1 MQSLFALK
9 KYFLRYKSKLAF
21 GILFI
26 LLSNFGQVYI
36 PIILKNTIDELQQ
49 KVTIE
54 LIIQNVLLIVGTA
67 LISGIFRF
75 FIRQTI
81 IVISREIEYDVRQ
94 DFWEHIQKL
103 PLRFFQNNSTG
114 NIMAHATNDIS
125 AVRMFVGPSVMY
137 AIDTV
142 TKFSIVLAIMF
153 TISPILTGFTL
164 VPLPF
169 ISILVYILSKKIH
182 KKYNAIQEKF
192 SEITTV
198 AQENFSGIRVV
209 KSYVREEYEIEKW
222 KISSREYFEKN
233 LEKVKLQAMFQPVLY
248 LTAGLS
254 TIIVVWIGGG
264 MAIEGTITLG
274 EILAFVVYL
283 GLLIWPMIAFGWV
296 ANMVQQASAS
306 MKRIQKILNEKYEI
320 SDSGLTDYSITNIAG
335 DIEFRNV
342 SFRFKADLPLVL
354 NNISL
359 KIPHGATAAFVGST
373 GVGKTS
379 LINLIPRLYDT
390 TSGEV
395 LIDGLDVRNI
405 PLNVLRENIGLVPQE
420 AFLFSDTLENNL
432 AYGGKKIPL
441 EKISDISKLS
451 KEVASFPL
459 GFQTVLG
466 ERGITLSGGQKQRS
480 ALARALA
487 IDPKILI
494 LDDSFSAIDTHT
506 EEEILIKLK
515 EFMKDRTSIIISHR
529 ISTVKDADI
538 IFVLEDGKIA
548 EEGKHNELVE
558 LNGIYAEL
566 HNKQLLEE
574 ELKELN

>member
-21 GILFI
+21 GVLFI

-36 PIILKNTIDELQQ
+36 PLILKNTIDELQQ

-54 LIIQNVLLIVGTA
+54 LIIQNVFLIVGTA
-67 LISGIFRF
+67 LISGLFRF

-81 IVISREIEYDVRQ
+81 IVISREIEYDLRQ
-94 DFWEHIQKL
+94 DFWAHIQKL

-142 TKFSIVLAIMF
+142 TKLTIVLAIMF
-153 TISPILTGFTL
+153 TISPTLTAYTL
-164 VPLPF
+164 IPLPF

-209 KSYVREEYEIEKW
+209 KSYVREENEIEKW
-222 KISSREYFEKN
+222 KSSSREYFEKN

-320 SDSGLTDYSITNIAG
+320 SDSESTDKSITKIIG
-335 DIEFRNV
+335 DIEFKNV
-342 SFRFKADLPLVL
+342 SFRYKPDLPLIL
-354 NNISL
+354 NNVSL
-359 KIPHGATAAFVGST
+359 KIPIGATAAFVGST

-390 TSGEV
+390 TDGKV
-395 LIDGLDVRNI
+395 IIDGVDVKNI
-405 PLNVLRENIGLVPQE
+405 PLNILRENIGLVPQE

-432 AYGGKKIPL
+432 LYGGNKIPL
-441 EKISDISKLS
+441 ERIADISKLS

-480 ALARALA
+480 ALARALS

-494 LDDSFSAIDTHT
+494 LDDSFSAIDTRT
-506 EEEILIKLK
+506 EEEILVKLK

-538 IFVLEDGKIA
+538 IFVLENGKIA
-548 EEGKHNELVE
+548 EVGMHNELVA

>member
-36 PIILKNTIDELQQ
+36 PLILKNTIDELQQ

-342 SFRFKADLPLVL
+342 SFRYKSDLPLVL

>member
-320 SDSGLTDYSITNIAG
+320 SNSGLTDYSITNIAG

-451 KEVASFPL
+451 KEVALFPL

>member
-36 PIILKNTIDELQQ
+36 PLILKNTIDELQQ
-49 KVTIE
+49 KVTLE
-54 LIIQNVLLIVGTA
+54 VIIKNVLLIVATA
-67 LISGIFRF
+67 LISGVFRF

-94 DFWEHIQKL
+94 DFWAHIQKL

-137 AIDTV
+137 SIDTF
-142 TKFSIVLAIMF
+142 TKFTIVLAIMF
-153 TISPILTGFTL
+153 TISPVLTAFTL

-169 ISILVYILSKKIH
+169 ISIIVYILSKKIH

-222 KISSREYFEKN
+222 KNSSKEYFEKN

-264 MAIEGTITLG
+264 MAIKGTITLG

-306 MKRIQKILNEKYEI
+306 MKRIQKILDEKYEI
-320 SDSGLTDYSITNIAG
+320 SDSEQTDKSITKIDG
-335 DIEFRNV
+335 DIEFKNV
-342 SFRFKADLPLVL
+342 SFKYRPDLPFVL
-354 NNISL
+354 DNISFN
-359 KIPHGATAAFVGST
+359 IPVGATAAFVGAT

-390 TSGEV
+390 TNGEV
-395 LIDGLDVRNI
+395 LIDGIDVKNI
-405 PLNVLRENIGLVPQE
+405 PLNILRENIGLVPQE

-432 AYGGKKIPL
+432 SYGGNKIPL

-459 GFQTVLG
+459 GFETVLG

-506 EEEILIKLK
+506 EEEILVKLK

-538 IFVLEDGKIA
+538 IFVLENGKIA
-548 EEGKHNELVE
+548 EEGKHNELVA

>member
-26 LLSNFGQVYI
+26 LLSNIGQVYI
-36 PIILKNTIDELQQ
+36 PLILKNTIDELQQ

-94 DFWEHIQKL
+94 DFWAHIQKL

-153 TISPILTGFTL
+153 TISPTLTAFTL

-222 KISSREYFEKN
+222 KNSSREYFEKN

-320 SDSGLTDYSITNIAG
+320 SDSGLTDFSITKIAG

-342 SFRFKADLPLVL
+342 SFRYKSDLPLVL

-359 KIPHGATAAFVGST
+359 KIPRGATAAFVGAT

-390 TSGEV
+390 TSGKV
-395 LIDGLDVRNI
+395 LIDGVDVRNI

-420 AFLFSDTLENNL
+420 AFLFSDSLENNL
-432 AYGGKKIPL
+432 AYGGKKISL
-441 EKISDISKLS
+441 ERIADISKLS
-451 KEVASFPL
+451 KEVSSFPL

-494 LDDSFSAIDTHT
+494 LDDSFSAIDTRT
-506 EEEILIKLK
+506 EEEILVKLK

-538 IFVLEDGKIA
+538 IFVLADGKIA
-548 EEGKHNELVE
+548 EDGNHTELVE

>member
-320 SDSGLTDYSITNIAG
+320 SNSGLTDYSITNIAG

>member
-1 MQSLFALK
+1 
-9 KYFLRYKSKLAF
+9 
-21 GILFI
+21 
-26 LLSNFGQVYI
+26 
-36 PIILKNTIDELQQ
+36 
-49 KVTIE
+49 
-54 LIIQNVLLIVGTA
+54 
-67 LISGIFRF
+67 
-75 FIRQTI
+75 
-81 IVISREIEYDVRQ
+81 
-94 DFWEHIQKL
+94 
-103 PLRFFQNNSTG
+103 
-114 NIMAHATNDIS
+114 MAHATNDIS

-342 SFRFKADLPLVL
+342 SFRYKSDLPLVL

>member
-342 SFRFKADLPLVL
+342 SFRYKSDLPLVL

-451 KEVASFPL
+451 KEVALFPL

>member
-451 KEVASFPL
+451 KEVALFPL